1 MTDLELK
8 SSTSNDIDLM
18 KPRYL
23 ERDIFEK

>member
-8 SSTSNDIDLM
+8 SSTSNDMYLM

-23 ERDIFEK
+23 ERDIFDK